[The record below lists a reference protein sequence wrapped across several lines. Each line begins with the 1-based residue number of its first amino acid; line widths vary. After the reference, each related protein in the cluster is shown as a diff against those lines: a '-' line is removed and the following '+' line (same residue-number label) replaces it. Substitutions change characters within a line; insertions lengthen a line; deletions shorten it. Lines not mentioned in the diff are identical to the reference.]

1 MTNSVRARRLALSI
15 IDGEWTQP
23 AVTDRL
29 RRVLELHPQDIK
41 QLAAR
46 LCFLYEQPPASFK
59 RLATL
64 LLNEPLLEY
73 FWQHAAQQDI
83 PGILLDTPQMQPPP
97 ANLRC
102 FPLPRLDTLKDV
114 ALWLAVQPRELDWLA
129 DINGRQAQV
138 VEPRLHHYRYRWVNK
153 RSGGQRLI
161 EIPKSQLKRIQRLIL
176 HDILDRILPH
186 DAAHGFVRNRSCASY
201 VAAHVGQPV
210 ILHLDLKDFFH
221 GVPITKVLAF
231 FRTLGYPAAVAR
243 TLMGLCSHGVS
254 PSLAGKPFA
263 DQSWQRRRQLRHPHL
278 PQGAPT
284 SGALAN
290 FSAYRLDCR
299 LAGLARRY
307 GLRYSRYADD
317 LVFSGP
323 ETLRPQAAW
332 IESVTGAI
340 ALEEGFCLNH
350 RKTRVRSQSQS
361 QRITGLVINEK
372 INISRTDYDQ
382 LKATLHNCVRHG
394 SESQN
399 RCAHP
404 DFRAHLA
411 GRIAHVTHINPQ
423 RGKKLQQLF
432 NAVHW
437 ED

>member
-186 DAAHGFVRNRSCASY
+186 DAAHGFVRNRSCANSQPSLLGSPRPKRVSDLFGPRNPEY
-201 VAAHVGQPV
+201 VPAQHPESAATVRK
-210 ILHLDLKDFFH
+210 IS
-221 GVPITKVLAF
+221 
-231 FRTLGYPAAVAR
+231 
-243 TLMGLCSHGVS
+243 GLCPAS
-254 PSLAGKPFA
+254 PWLSTCKSPLEKSA
-263 DQSWQRRRQLRHPHL
+263 RHFL
-278 PQGAPT
+278 PVCP
-284 SGALAN
+284 
-290 FSAYRLDCR
+290 R
-299 LAGLARRY
+299 
-307 GLRYSRYADD
+307 
-317 LVFSGP
+317 
-323 ETLRPQAAW
+323 
-332 IESVTGAI
+332 
-340 ALEEGFCLNH
+340 
-350 RKTRVRSQSQS
+350 
-361 QRITGLVINEK
+361 
-372 INISRTDYDQ
+372 
-382 LKATLHNCVRHG
+382 
-394 SESQN
+394 
-399 RCAHP
+399 
-404 DFRAHLA
+404 
-411 GRIAHVTHINPQ
+411 
-423 RGKKLQQLF
+423 
-432 NAVHW
+432 
-437 ED
+437 